1 MEGRGWDLNPGARL
15 HRPIGYQAT
24 SPRPLFGRLCIPG
37 DVALVSL
44 YWLPWDK
51 KVSPE
56 IMESCPYVLVPE
68 KRFDLKDVF
77 GFVVELNCF
86 VASFFSLLLV

>member
-24 SPRPLFGRLCIPG
+24 SPRPLLGSLRSPG
-37 DVALVSL
+37 DVASL
-44 YWLPWDK
+44 LELLWNK

-56 IMESCPYVLVPE
+56 IMESCPDVSVPE

-77 GFVVELNCF
+77 GFDVELNCF
-86 VASFFSLLLV
+86 LASFLSLLPV